1 MSNRRLIGADMNR
14 RHKRFS
20 RLFGLAVVAMVALV
34 ACSSAVTTS
43 PVVEVENSQ
52 LPADF
57 QVAVYQGEEVLGGE
71 EVKFSELLDLGS
83 PVVLN
88 MWAGLCPPCR
98 LEMPDFQ
105 EVHDEFAGQVLL
117 FGLDVGPFTSLGSQD
132 DGRALIQELGVAYPA
147 GTTSDVEVV
156 KAYKL
161 VGMPTTY
168 FIRPNGEIVR
178 QWTGLLTKEKLTE
191 LVEELLEASNSS

>member
-1 MSNRRLIGADMNR
+1 MVT
-14 RHKRFS
+14 
-20 RLFGLAVVAMVALV
+20 LA
-34 ACSSAVTTS
+34 ACSSAATTS
-43 PVVEVENSQ
+43 PVVEGESNQ

-57 QVAVYQGEEVLGGE
+57 QVAIYQGEEVLGGE

-98 LEMPDFQ
+98 LEMPDLQ
-105 EVHDEFAGQVLL
+105 EVHGEFAGQVLL

-132 DGRALIQELGVAYPA
+132 DGRALIQELGVTYPT

-168 FIRPNGEIVR
+168 FIKPNGEIVR

-191 LVEELLEASNSS
+191 LVGELLEASGTS

>member
-1 MSNRRLIGADMNR
+1 MNR

-20 RLFGLAVVAMVALV
+20 RLFGLAVVAMVTLA
-34 ACSSAVTTS
+34 ACSSAVATS
-43 PVVEVENSQ
+43 PVVEGENSQ

-57 QVAVYQGEEVLGGE
+57 QVIVYQGEEVLGGE

-98 LEMPDFQ
+98 LEMPDLQ

-132 DGRALIQELGVAYPA
+132 DGRALIQELGVAYPT

-161 VGMPTTY
+161 IGMPTTY
-168 FIRPNGEIVR
+168 FIRPNGKIVR